1 MINTSNL
8 SVRKMRWKLFLL
20 GLFKI
25 PILYFV
31 GPKLILI
38 TDSECIIRIK
48 LRRRTK
54 NHLNSMYFA
63 ALAVG
68 ADVAAG
74 IHAFYF
80 SEKHKVKISLAFK
93 SMQAEF
99 IKRADT
105 DIYFCC
111 NQGELINKMI
121 QDSIIE
127 KHRINRIVYVKA
139 MNKDQEVVATFN
151 MELSLKVIS

>member
-1 MINTSNL
+1 
-8 SVRKMRWKLFLL
+8 
-20 GLFKI
+20 
-25 PILYFV
+25 
-31 GPKLILI
+31 
-38 TDSECIIRIK
+38 
-48 LRRRTK
+48 
-54 NHLNSMYFA
+54 MYFA

-74 IHAFYF
+74 IHAYYF

-105 DIYFCC
+105 DIHFCC

-121 QDSIIE
+121 QNSIIE
-127 KHRINRIVYVKA
+127 KQRINQFVLVKA
-139 MNKDQEVVATFN
+139 LNEQQELVATFN